1 MKTIRL
7 ILTVFLIFSVAAVSA
22 QEKKEYKPNTD
33 GVYFEVEVMPEFQ
46 GGISALQDY
55 LIKNIQY
62 PEQAKKDSITGKV
75 YVQFIVD
82 EIGKVGGTK
91 VLKSVN
97 PLLDAEAIRVI
108 SSMPAWI
115 PGKNN
120 GKTIK
125 VAYTIPIMFALK

>member
-1 MKTIRL
+1 MKTIRV
-7 ILTVFLIFSVAAVSA
+7 ILTVILFFSLAAVSA
-22 QEKKEYKPNTD
+22 QENKEYKPNAD
-33 GVYFEVEVMPEFQ
+33 GVYYEVQVLPEFQ
-46 GGISALQDY
+46 GGIPALQDY

-62 PEQAKKDSITGKV
+62 PEQAKKDTITGKV

-82 EIGKVGGTK
+82 ETGKVGGAK
-91 VLKSVN
+91 ILKSAN

-120 GKTIK
+120 GKMVK